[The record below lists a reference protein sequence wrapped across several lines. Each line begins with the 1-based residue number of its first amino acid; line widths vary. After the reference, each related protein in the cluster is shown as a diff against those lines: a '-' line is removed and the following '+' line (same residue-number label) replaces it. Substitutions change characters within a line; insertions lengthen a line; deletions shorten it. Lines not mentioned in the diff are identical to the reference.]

1 MELSDLVVH
10 KRRQHEKQVFGD
22 AWRAEM
28 EKNEEETHTVV
39 EASHP
44 GEEVPL
50 MEDNPCPADDTSS
63 EGLNADEATD
73 MILNTDDGHWKERSN
88 MCRYCEREAH
98 GASFRVHQ
106 ARCRIQREQPGDCD
120 CPYCGNWHMTPELL
134 AAHIENTH
142 NNPEL
147 VQDTIRECSQ
157 CDKVFLNQKYLNNHI
172 DLVHGVESD
181 ESDGETRDQH
191 TTTESRGEVVQAIFT
206 EDNPEDD
213 ENNCYDEILNEKQ
226 AMGVDSNMTQVQPF
240 RLTDDSQIDV
250 RKGKGKKSVGRNSNL
265 DSNGEGF
272 VGEENFECQ
281 ECGNAFRST
290 DELYDHYRENHPS
303 AMQDLI
309 RRVLLAHCEPK
320 VEVTDVD
327 NPCSDTDTAVE
338 SKKAANVQTTQGKRP
353 NRQLK
358 GPSPAKIRK
367 TSRKVDSGERVG
379 CKLCDKSYPTVRGM
393 KMHMSYAHKSSD
405 KKDIVKENTVAHEE
419 VASDLVKVTD
429 TTVNQET
436 GSVNET
442 NTIVHQDSV
451 ETGSVNV
458 TFAIVHHEPVESGPV
473 EGADT
478 TVHQESGLVNETKTI
493 VHQESVESGPVEG
506 TGTMVHQEPV
516 ESGPVKGTDKTVHQE
531 SGLVNETKTIVHQ
544 ESVESGSVKV
554 TDTTVHQEPV
564 ESGSVKGTDTTVSQE
579 SGSANETN
587 TIVHQEH
594 VVTIDLRELGWVEGT
609 DTIVHQESVESG
621 LVNGSFTG
629 SLNEKRFICKSCG
642 EPFFTAGGLRH
653 HSQTHV
659 KDNGRDYHCQ
669 LCGEAFFYQTGLNTH
684 MQHAHGPRHSG
695 NTSNEC
701 RGDDVTGTSNANNE
715 QREQRTTTN
724 DVTKSSVALSEPTR
738 KTSRQR
744 KKVEPRFWCEKC
756 YRPYVV
762 EFYFNEH
769 RKKCTGNPTFWCPK
783 CKRPYVKASYFNA
796 HIKKCVVE
804 PKKALGEN
812 TKSESSGDT
821 TSSSKSTSGNSS
833 ESTDSSNETRTAS
846 GSSSSSKLASS
857 TELPDDTQHLSEV
870 VPEETH
876 VGATSRESVD
886 RTKSALV
893 LSSSSKIDSAEL
905 LGNNKTSY
913 GLISKEIQ
921 NDSSRQT
928 LSDETKTLFGSD
940 ENRISSK
947 STSHGSSEVC
957 ENGSAESSSE
967 QSREISSSQETD
979 ESRSESEPSSS
990 GTTSSGSESDG
1001 SETSSDSSKEDA
1013 KSAQQPSI
1021 IVPNVMR
1028 DAPGECI
1035 VDEHNL
1041 KQNEGG
1047 NTADIPQQSQE
1058 ETEMSL
1064 SDSKKPDF
1072 NGSAHT
1078 RYCEDCGQSGGQTWL
1093 GIHARIHH
1101 GKVVRNIDPC
1111 FQAIVEMSLSKVLK
1125 MGGTVEI
1132 GHADK
1137 PEKRLILKGPGSV
1150 EGRQQDKPEESLVMK
1165 TGEAV
1170 EVGHHDKSEEI
1181 PVLKTGGSVEVGH
1194 HDKPDEIPVL
1204 KTGGSVEVGHHDK
1217 PEERLETAQIN
1228 STRQEE
1234 DSCEEPR
1241 DEEDNIPVERA
1252 HCDRRDDSN
1261 KTDEPDETSKDG
1273 RKEIETG
1280 YNEIPERNL
1289 VQGDLDKEIIRQRN
1303 QSEHDDKKVDDTEDN
1318 KSSNV
1323 EKNEVDQQTKTGE
1336 INNQLDPT
1344 TEMVYKDSDKVRE
1357 KENLDHIDEESTK
1370 QFPNVQDL
1378 LLGPGYTVELASDS
1392 LNDSCESQK
1401 PKKRIDGGITAKLE
1415 GRYVAPNMQ
1424 YVCALCDESFPPGHL
1439 AFFLHAMEEHNG
1451 VVQGS
1456 IKPLDNPK
1464 DSKQKKAKMPK
1475 KERKRRKSKESEGN
1489 EFSSSDES
1497 IEVNQGSKHEGELP
1511 AKAAELDVGNKDEE
1525 ENIVEKCGQGD
1536 SENMETSKKF
1546 DQCQRDFHTEAQLI
1560 NHKTATEGKLGCT
1573 GKKEEFKCAPC
1584 GKVFTSIGLIERHF
1598 TSCPSVKTCYLC
1610 DMLCR
1615 TREEFK
1621 KHFETEHID
1630 FLAGKKKPHKL
1641 TFPTCDVCDKSFM
1654 SKENLKLHQKNVHK
1668 EPKRRE
1674 GQEDNKKTKVQFSSF
1689 VDTIYIDD
1697 DDYDDF
1703 QPEPVQR
1710 MPKSVFA
1717 SAKSKEEEAS
1727 KEALRTQQVI
1737 GNMVEK
1743 CQPMLISL
1751 HTVVRQPFEEL
1762 LVKKIRDDPRKDN
1775 EERLEA
1781 LSAIGDI
1788 EEKNTGSPSL
1798 TPDVRPTSC
1807 PNWIVNGD
1815 GEEIPLFVE
1824 DEAGRM
1830 EEVPNVN
1837 NATDAQGTNV
1847 NGACGTKRSRRL
1859 DYEKSSRE
1867 YYEKV
1872 RASIL
1877 QASADA
1883 EKKSNQSRNIKVADN
1898 NPTQSM
1904 YNARTMSKHQHLG
1917 DISPDQYDRTI
1928 LQYAEKN
1935 KREMELP
1942 IEDRDYTIVGDNLLQ
1957 VKNGYILGTTTD
1969 RILMHLHT
1977 SRKNVDERIAKTCD
1991 DKDSD
1996 EVKEIDLTGEDS
2008 DMEKTIPTEIARETS
2023 EEQQRESVELHQVTA
2038 DNTDEAQSS
2047 DFEEMFADVFDNIVG
2062 AILDGYVDEA
2072 QGVSH
2077 PAQIQNRTQD
2087 TEVNDAARSI
2097 RLDGSTG
2104 RWDMIH

>member
-28 EKNEEETHTVV
+28 EKNEEETHTVE

-63 EGLNADEATD
+63 EGLNADETTD

-134 AAHIENTH
+134 AAHIESSH

-172 DLVHGVESD
+172 DLVHGVVSD
-181 ESDGETRDQH
+181 ESDRETHDQN
-191 TTTESRGEVVQAIFT
+191 TTTESRGEVVQAIYT

-213 ENNCYDEILNEKQ
+213 DENNCNHEILNEKQ
-226 AMGVDSNMTQVQPF
+226 AMGVDSNMKQVQPF

-250 RKGKGKKSVGRNSNL
+250 RKRKGKGKKIVDSNSNL

-272 VGEENFECQ
+272 VGEENFECK

-338 SKKAANVQTTQGKRP
+338 SKKATNVQTTQGKRP
-353 NRQLK
+353 NRQPK

-429 TTVNQET
+429 TIVNQET
-436 GSVNET
+436 GSVKET
-442 NTIVHQDSV
+442 DTIVHQDSV

-458 TFAIVHHEPVESGPV
+458 TYAIVHHEPVESGPV
-473 EGADT
+473 EGEDT
-478 TVHQESGLVNETKTI
+478 TVHQGSGLVNETNTI

-516 ESGPVKGTDKTVHQE
+516 ESGPVEGAETTVHQE

-544 ESVESGSVKV
+544 ES
-554 TDTTVHQEPV
+554 V

-659 KDNGRDYHCQ
+659 KDSGRDYHCQ

-695 NTSNEC
+695 NTSDDC
-701 RGDDVTGTSNANNE
+701 RGDGVTGTSNANNE
-715 QREQRTTTN
+715 QREQQTTTN

-744 KKVEPRFWCEKC
+744 KNVEPRFWCEKC

-769 RKKCTGNPTFWCPK
+769 RKKCTGKPNFWCPK

-804 PKKALGEN
+804 PKRTLGGN
-812 TKSESSGDT
+812 TTKSESSGDT
-821 TSSSKSTSGNSS
+821 TTSSKSTSGNSS

-857 TELPDDTQHLSEV
+857 TKSPDETQHLSEAV
-870 VPEETH
+870 REETH
-876 VGATSRESVD
+876 VAATSCESVD
-886 RTKSALV
+886 RTKSALL
-893 LSSSSKIDSAEL
+893 LSSGSKIDSAEL

-913 GLISKEIQ
+913 GSISKEIQ

-928 LSDETKTLFGSD
+928 PSDKIKLLVESSSNIRSDLDENKGSRESSGESLSKSASSSSPDKEGSRSTLFGSD
-940 ENRISSK
+940 ENRVVSK
-947 STSHGSSEVC
+947 STPGGSSEVC
-957 ENGSAESSSE
+957 ENGSAESSSK

-979 ESRSESEPSSS
+979 ESRSESETSSS
-990 GTTSSGSESDG
+990 GTTSSGSESER
-1001 SETSSDSSKEDA
+1001 SETSPDSSNNTDPSGSESNKTGSTDEKTSEEDA
-1013 KSAQQPSI
+1013 KSAQQPSN
-1021 IVPNVMR
+1021 IVSNVMR
-1028 DAPGECI
+1028 DAPGEST

-1041 KQNEGG
+1041 KQNEAG
-1047 NTADIPQQSQE
+1047 NAADIPQQNKE
-1058 ETEMSL
+1058 ETEISL

-1072 NGSAHT
+1072 TESAHI
-1078 RYCEDCGQSGGQTWL
+1078 RYCEGCDQSGGQTWL

-1101 GKVVRNIDPC
+1101 GKVLTNIDPF
-1111 FQAIVEMSLSKVLK
+1111 FQAIVEMSVNAVLK
-1125 MGGTVEI
+1125 AGGSVEF
-1132 GHADK
+1132 GHEDE
-1137 PEKRLILKGPGSV
+1137 PEERLILKGPGSV
-1150 EGRQQDKPEESLVMK
+1150 EGGQQDKPEESLVMK

-1170 EVGHHDKSEEI
+1170 EVGQHDKPEES
-1181 PVLKTGGSVEVGH
+1181 PVLKTGGSVVVGH
-1194 HDKPDEIPVL
+1194 E
-1204 KTGGSVEVGHHDK
+1204 DK
-1217 PEERLETAQIN
+1217 PEESLETAQVI
-1228 STRQEE
+1228 STGQEE

-1241 DEEDNIPVERA
+1241 DEKENIPVERA
-1252 HCDRRDDSN
+1252 HRDRKDDSN

-1273 RKEIETG
+1273 RKEIDTS
-1280 YNEIPERNL
+1280 YNETPERNL
-1289 VQGDLDKEIIRQRN
+1289 IQDDLDKEIIRQHN
-1303 QSEHDDKKVDDTEDN
+1303 QAEQDDQKVNDTEDN
-1318 KSSNV
+1318 KSSDV
-1323 EKNEVDQQTKTGE
+1323 EKNEVDQQTETNKN
-1336 INNQLDPT
+1336 NNQLDPT
-1344 TEMVYKDSDKVRE
+1344 TEVIHKDTDTVLE
-1357 KENLDHIDEESTK
+1357 KENLDDIDEESAK
-1370 QFPNVQDL
+1370 QFPSGQDL

-1415 GRYVAPNMQ
+1415 NRYVAPNMQ

-1451 VVQGS
+1451 VVQGN
-1456 IKPLDNPK
+1456 IKPLEDNPK

-1475 KERKRRKSKESEGN
+1475 KERKRRKSKESEEN

-1497 IEVNQGSKHEGELP
+1497 LEMNQGSKQEGELQ
-1511 AKAAELDVGNKDEE
+1511 AKAAELKVDSKAEE
-1525 ENIVEKCGQGD
+1525 ENIVEKCGQGNN
-1536 SENMETSKKF
+1536 ENAETSKKC
-1546 DQCQRDFHTEAQLI
+1546 DQYQRDFQTEAQLI
-1560 NHKTATEGKLGCT
+1560 NHKTATERKLGCS
-1573 GKKEEFKCAPC
+1573 GKKEEFRCAPC

-1598 TSCPSVKTCYLC
+1598 TSCPSAKTCYLC

-1621 KHFETEHID
+1621 KHFETEHSD

-1641 TFPTCDVCDKSFM
+1641 TFPTCD
-1654 SKENLKLHQKNVHK
+1654 
-1668 EPKRRE
+1668 
-1674 GQEDNKKTKVQFSSF
+1674 
-1689 VDTIYIDD
+1689 
-1697 DDYDDF
+1697 
-1703 QPEPVQR
+1703 
-1710 MPKSVFA
+1710 
-1717 SAKSKEEEAS
+1717 
-1727 KEALRTQQVI
+1727 
-1737 GNMVEK
+1737 
-1743 CQPMLISL
+1743 
-1751 HTVVRQPFEEL
+1751 
-1762 LVKKIRDDPRKDN
+1762 
-1775 EERLEA
+1775 
-1781 LSAIGDI
+1781 
-1788 EEKNTGSPSL
+1788 
-1798 TPDVRPTSC
+1798 
-1807 PNWIVNGD
+1807 
-1815 GEEIPLFVE
+1815 
-1824 DEAGRM
+1824 
-1830 EEVPNVN
+1830 
-1837 NATDAQGTNV
+1837 
-1847 NGACGTKRSRRL
+1847 
-1859 DYEKSSRE
+1859 
-1867 YYEKV
+1867 
-1872 RASIL
+1872 
-1877 QASADA
+1877 
-1883 EKKSNQSRNIKVADN
+1883 
-1898 NPTQSM
+1898 
-1904 YNARTMSKHQHLG
+1904 
-1917 DISPDQYDRTI
+1917 
-1928 LQYAEKN
+1928 
-1935 KREMELP
+1935 
-1942 IEDRDYTIVGDNLLQ
+1942 
-1957 VKNGYILGTTTD
+1957 
-1969 RILMHLHT
+1969 
-1977 SRKNVDERIAKTCD
+1977 
-1991 DKDSD
+1991 
-1996 EVKEIDLTGEDS
+1996 DL
-2008 DMEKTIPTEIARETS
+2008 
-2023 EEQQRESVELHQVTA
+2023 
-2038 DNTDEAQSS
+2038 
-2047 DFEEMFADVFDNIVG
+2047 
-2062 AILDGYVDEA
+2062 
-2072 QGVSH
+2072 
-2077 PAQIQNRTQD
+2077 
-2087 TEVNDAARSI
+2087 
-2097 RLDGSTG
+2097 
-2104 RWDMIH
+2104 

>member
-1 MELSDLVVH
+1 M
-10 KRRQHEKQVFGD
+10 
-22 AWRAEM
+22 
-28 EKNEEETHTVV
+28 
-39 EASHP
+39 
-44 GEEVPL
+44 
-50 MEDNPCPADDTSS
+50 
-63 EGLNADEATD
+63 
-73 MILNTDDGHWKERSN
+73 
-88 MCRYCEREAH
+88 
-98 GASFRVHQ
+98 
-106 ARCRIQREQPGDCD
+106 
-120 CPYCGNWHMTPELL
+120 
-134 AAHIENTH
+134 
-142 NNPEL
+142 
-147 VQDTIRECSQ
+147 
-157 CDKVFLNQKYLNNHI
+157 
-172 DLVHGVESD
+172 
-181 ESDGETRDQH
+181 
-191 TTTESRGEVVQAIFT
+191 SR
-206 EDNPEDD
+206 
-213 ENNCYDEILNEKQ
+213 
-226 AMGVDSNMTQVQPF
+226 
-240 RLTDDSQIDV
+240 
-250 RKGKGKKSVGRNSNL
+250 
-265 DSNGEGF
+265 
-272 VGEENFECQ
+272 
-281 ECGNAFRST
+281 
-290 DELYDHYRENHPS
+290 
-303 AMQDLI
+303 
-309 RRVLLAHCEPK
+309 
-320 VEVTDVD
+320 
-327 NPCSDTDTAVE
+327 
-338 SKKAANVQTTQGKRP
+338 
-353 NRQLK
+353 
-358 GPSPAKIRK
+358 
-367 TSRKVDSGERVG
+367 
-379 CKLCDKSYPTVRGM
+379 
-393 KMHMSYAHKSSD
+393 
-405 KKDIVKENTVAHEE
+405 
-419 VASDLVKVTD
+419 
-429 TTVNQET
+429 
-436 GSVNET
+436 
-442 NTIVHQDSV
+442 
-451 ETGSVNV
+451 
-458 TFAIVHHEPVESGPV
+458 
-473 EGADT
+473 
-478 TVHQESGLVNETKTI
+478 
-493 VHQESVESGPVEG
+493 
-506 TGTMVHQEPV
+506 
-516 ESGPVKGTDKTVHQE
+516 
-531 SGLVNETKTIVHQ
+531 
-544 ESVESGSVKV
+544 
-554 TDTTVHQEPV
+554 
-564 ESGSVKGTDTTVSQE
+564 
-579 SGSANETN
+579 
-587 TIVHQEH
+587 
-594 VVTIDLRELGWVEGT
+594 
-609 DTIVHQESVESG
+609 
-621 LVNGSFTG
+621 
-629 SLNEKRFICKSCG
+629 
-642 EPFFTAGGLRH
+642 
-653 HSQTHV
+653 
-659 KDNGRDYHCQ
+659 
-669 LCGEAFFYQTGLNTH
+669 
-684 MQHAHGPRHSG
+684 
-695 NTSNEC
+695 
-701 RGDDVTGTSNANNE
+701 GTSNANNE
-715 QREQRTTTN
+715 QREQQTTTN

-738 KTSRQR
+738 KTSRQK

-769 RKKCTGNPTFWCPK
+769 RKKCTGKPTFWCPK

-804 PKKALGEN
+804 PKRALGEN
-812 TKSESSGDT
+812 TTKSESSGDT
-821 TSSSKSTSGNSS
+821 TTSSKSTSGNSS
-833 ESTDSSNETRTAS
+833 ESTDSSNETQTAS
-846 GSSSSSKLASS
+846 GSSSSSK
-857 TELPDDTQHLSEV
+857 PDETQHLSEA

-876 VGATSRESVD
+876 VAATSGESVE

-913 GLISKEIQ
+913 GSISKEIQ

-928 LSDETKTLFGSD
+928 PSDKTKTLVESSSNIRSDLD
-940 ENRISSK
+940 ENKGSGESSGESLSK
-947 STSHGSSEVC
+947 STSSSSPDKEGSRSTLFGLDENRVASKSTPGGGSEVC
-957 ENGSAESSSE
+957 ENGSTESSSE
-967 QSREISSSQETD
+967 QSHEISSSQETD
-979 ESRSESEPSSS
+979 ESRSESETSSS
-990 GTTSSGSESDG
+990 GATSSGSESDG
-1001 SETSSDSSKEDA
+1001 SETSPDSSNSTDPSGSESNKTGSTDEKTSEKDA
-1013 KSAQQPSI
+1013 KSAQPPSN
-1021 IVPNVMR
+1021 IVSNVMR
-1028 DAPGECI
+1028 DVPGEST

-1041 KQNEGG
+1041 KQNEAG
-1047 NTADIPQQSQE
+1047 NTADIPQQNKE
-1058 ETEMSL
+1058 ETEISL

-1072 NGSAHT
+1072 TESAHI
-1078 RYCEDCGQSGGQTWL
+1078 RYCEDCDQSGGQTWL
-1093 GIHARIHH
+1093 GIHSRIHH
-1101 GKVVRNIDPC
+1101 GKVVTNIDPL

-1132 GHADK
+1132 GHEDK
-1137 PEKRLILKGPGSV
+1137 PEERLILKGPGSV
-1150 EGRQQDKPEESLVMK
+1150 EGGQQDKPGESLALKTGESVEGGQQDKPEESLPLK
-1165 TGEAV
+1165 TGE
-1170 EVGHHDKSEEI
+1170 
-1181 PVLKTGGSVEVGH
+1181 SVEVGH
-1194 HDKPDEIPVL
+1194 
-1204 KTGGSVEVGHHDK
+1204 DK
-1217 PEERLETAQIN
+1217 PEEHLETAQVI
-1228 STRQEE
+1228 STGQEE

-1241 DEEDNIPVERA
+1241 DEEDNIPVERV
-1252 HCDRRDDSN
+1252 HYDRKDDSN
-1261 KTDEPDETSKDG
+1261 KSDESDETSKDG
-1273 RKEIETG
+1273 RKEIDTG
-1280 YNEIPERNL
+1280 YNETPERNL
-1289 VQGDLDKEIIRQRN
+1289 IQGDLDKEIIRQRN
-1303 QSEHDDKKVDDTEDN
+1303 QTEHDNEKVNDTEDN
-1318 KSSNV
+1318 KSSNM
-1323 EKNEVDQQTKTGE
+1323 EKDEVDQQAETSKN
-1336 INNQLDPT
+1336 NNQLNHSPEVIHRDIDT
-1344 TEMVYKDSDKVRE
+1344 VRE
-1357 KENLDHIDEESTK
+1357 KENLGDIDEEKAK
-1370 QFPNVQDL
+1370 QFPIGQDL

-1451 VVQGS
+1451 IVQGN

-1464 DSKQKKAKMPK
+1464 DFKQKKAKIPK
-1475 KERKRRKSKESEGN
+1475 KERKRRKFKESEGN
-1489 EFSSSDES
+1489 EFNSSDES
-1497 IEVNQGSKHEGELP
+1497 LEVNQGSKQEEELP
-1511 AKAAELDVGNKDEE
+1511 AKAAELNVGSRDEE
-1525 ENIVEKCGQGD
+1525 ENMVEKCGQGD
-1536 SENMETSKKF
+1536 NENAETSKKC
-1546 DQCQRDFHTEAQLI
+1546 DQCRRDFQTETQLI
-1560 NHKTATEGKLGCT
+1560 NHKTATEGKLGCS

-1621 KHFETEHID
+1621 KHFETEHSD

-1641 TFPTCDVCDKSFM
+1641 TFPTCEVCDKSFM

-1674 GQEDNKKTKVQFSSF
+1674 GQEDPYASKKTKVQFSSF

-1775 EERLEA
+1775 EERLES

-1788 EEKNTGSPSL
+1788 EEKNAGSPSL

-1807 PNWIVNGD
+1807 PNRIVNGD

-1837 NATDAQGTNV
+1837 DVTDAQGTNV

-1883 EKKSNQSRNIKVADN
+1883 EKKSNQNRNIKVADN

-1904 YNARTMSKHQHLG
+1904 YNARTMSKHQYLG

-2008 DMEKTIPTEIARETS
+2008 DMEKTIPTEITRETS
-2023 EEQQRESVELHQVTA
+2023 EEQQSESAELHQVTA
-2038 DNTDEAQSS
+2038 DNTDEAHSS
-2047 DFEEMFADVFDNIVG
+2047 DFEEMFADVFDNIGG

-2077 PAQIQNRTQD
+2077 PAQIQNRTQG
-2087 TEVNDAARSI
+2087 TEVNDAAPGI